1 MVLQLPTL
9 PKFLDLLADSEN
21 HRNQETS
28 QVRSLV
34 ESLIHRYLDTLG
46 KVFVDQEKGNFS
58 VKKSKTILQKQG
70 TLLNDRG
77 EQIIDMSIQ
86 MDDLANLDM
95 LEDEY
100 KEEEKKDDWQ

>member
-1 MVLQLPTL
+1 M
-9 PKFLDLLADSEN
+9 
-21 HRNQETS
+21 
-28 QVRSLV
+28 
-34 ESLIHRYLDTLG
+34 DTLG
-46 KVFVDQEKGNFS
+46 KVFVDQEKGNFA